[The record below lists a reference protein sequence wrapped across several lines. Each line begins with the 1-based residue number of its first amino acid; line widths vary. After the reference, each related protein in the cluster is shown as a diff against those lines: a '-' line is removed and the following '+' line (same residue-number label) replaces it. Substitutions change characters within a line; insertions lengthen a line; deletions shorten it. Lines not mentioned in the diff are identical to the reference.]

1 MTSFQR
7 FESTQP
13 ASKEWMIQESSD
25 IGNQSPDV
33 QEVSRAGA
41 TPEFQHEPEK
51 NFNNNI
57 EHQIA
62 ILKQKQFVQSNL
74 GQMMESDSEI
84 VTPTEGNNSIE

>member
-25 IGNQSPDV
+25 IGNQSPEI
-33 QEVSRAGA
+33 QEASRTGT

-57 EHQIA
+57 EHQDS
-62 ILKQKQFVQSNL
+62 VQRQQHYL
-74 GQMMESDSEI
+74 ERG
-84 VTPTEGNNSIE
+84 TEFSRVV